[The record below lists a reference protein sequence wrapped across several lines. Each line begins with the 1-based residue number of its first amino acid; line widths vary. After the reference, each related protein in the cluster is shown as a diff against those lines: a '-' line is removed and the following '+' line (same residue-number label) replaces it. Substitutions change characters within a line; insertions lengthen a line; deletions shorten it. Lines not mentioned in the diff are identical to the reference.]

1 MLHLYICN
9 KVSNMMRFLFTQLT
23 LLFLFV
29 SASAAATV
37 VPPAFR
43 ITGKVVD
50 ARTGEIVIAATVQ
63 LPDIRRQAITNE
75 KGEFLFE
82 QIPAGHHVLEISAVG
97 YSTWVEHI
105 ELEKDAVFNISLQPY
120 ITENV
125 GVVITG
131 VGSATTIR
139 KTPVAISVLR
149 RQALLQSSATN
160 IVEAMTVLPG
170 VASVSTGP
178 AISKPIIRGL
188 GANRIVVMQDGV
200 RQEGQQWGDE
210 HGIEIDEATVT
221 GIEVVKGPASLM
233 YGSDALAGVVQFLT
247 QAPAPEGTIQGQWLN
262 GFQSNSGMLHSNLRL
277 SGQHKG
283 INWGGYVT
291 TKSAHDYRNRVDGR
305 VLNSRFSEQNF
316 GGQVGVNRARGF
328 SHLVFTRFNQKP
340 GLVEGDRDDATGA
353 FILYGGSPLERIA
366 TQADLRGRK
375 PLIPNQQVIHD
386 RLVSDNQWSVGRSL
400 VKANL
405 AWQRNQ
411 RIEFGNPEDPAEQ
424 ELFFDLNTLNYT
436 LHWQLPSVKE
446 WHTTLGANGMQQ
458 QNKNK
463 GEELLI
469 PEYRL
474 FDMGLFAHTQRFFNK
489 GTLSGGLRYD
499 HRRLESD
506 AAMEGAEQKF
516 VAQKRNFSNVS
527 ASLGYSWEVDS
538 ALTLKFNV
546 ARGFR
551 APTVAELTSNGTH
564 EGTNRFEYGTSSL
577 RSERSWQFDAGVELS
592 YDHLQVGLSAFY
604 NNISDFVFY
613 QKLLSVSGGDSLIN
627 VDGEDLMAFQ
637 FEQRN
642 AQLAGLELVFDL
654 HPHPLDWLH
663 WQNSFSWIY
672 GRFDERIDFSTSG
685 SERLPLIPA
694 PRWRSE
700 FRADLKKWGAN
711 IRRGYAKIDLDINAR
726 QNRFFSGFGTE
737 TETAGYTLVNL
748 GFGSDVVNRKNQ
760 IRFSWHAGI
769 TNLFDVAWQ
778 NHLSRL
784 KYTDENPINGR
795 VGVFNQGRNAYIKL
809 IVPIRISR

>member
-1 MLHLYICN
+1 
-9 KVSNMMRFLFTQLT
+9 MMRFLFTQLT

-120 ITENV
+120 ITENA

-160 IVEAMTVLPG
+160 IVEAMTVLQG

-262 GFQSNSGMLHSNLRL
+262 GFQSNSGLLHSNLRL

-316 GGQVGVNRARGF
+316 GGQAGVNRARGF

-366 TQADLRGRK
+366 TKADLRGRK

-474 FDMGLFAHTQRFFNK
+474 FDMGLFAHTQRFFKK

-527 ASLGYSWEVDS
+527 ASLGYSWELDS

-564 EGTNRFEYGTSSL
+564 EGTNRYEYGIPSL
-577 RSERSWQFDAGVELS
+577 LSERSWQFDAGLELS
-592 YDHLQVGLSAFY
+592 YDHLQIGLSAFY
-604 NNISDFVFY
+604 NNISNFIFY
-613 QKLLSVSGGDSLIN
+613 QKLLSANGGDSLVN

-642 AQLAGLELVFDL
+642 ARLAGLELVFDL

-663 WQNSFSWIY
+663 WQNSFSWVH
-672 GRFDERIDFSTSG
+672 GQFDGLIDPSTPG
-685 SERLPLIPA
+685 SDRLPLIPA

-737 TETAGYTLVNL
+737 TETASYTLVNL

-760 IRFSWHAGI
+760 IQFSWHAGI

-784 KYTDENPINGR
+784 KYTDENSINGR

>member
-1 MLHLYICN
+1 MIRKLLLPL
-9 KVSNMMRFLFTQLT
+9 SF
-23 LLFLFV
+23 LFLFV
-29 SASAAATV
+29 PASAV
-37 VPPAFR
+37 VHPPSFR

-50 ARTGEIVIAATVQ
+50 ARTGEILIAATVQ
-63 LPDIRRQAITNE
+63 LPDIRRQAISNE
-75 KGEFLFE
+75 KGEFVFE
-82 QIPAGHHVLEISAVG
+82 QIPAGHHVLEVSTIG

-105 ELEKDAVFNISLQPY
+105 ELDKDAVFNISLQSY
-120 ITENV
+120 ITENP

-149 RQALLQSSATN
+149 KQALLQTATTN
-160 IVEAMTVLPG
+160 IVEAMTSLPG
-170 VASVSTGP
+170 VAAVSTGP
-178 AISKPIIRGL
+178 AISKPIVRGL

-233 YGSDALAGVVQFLT
+233 YGSDAMAGVVQFLT

-262 GFQSNSGMLHSNLRL
+262 GFQSNSGLLHSNLRL
-277 SGQHKG
+277 FGQQKG

-291 TKSAHDYRNRVDGR
+291 TKSAHDYRNKFDGR
-305 VLNSRFSEQNF
+305 VLNSRFQEQNF
-316 GGQVGVNRARGF
+316 GAQIGLNRARGF
-328 SHLVFTRFNQKP
+328 SHLLFTRFKQEP

-353 FILYGGSPLERIA
+353 FLVYGGSPLERMA
-366 TQADLRGRK
+366 TQSDLRGRK

-386 RLVSDNQWSVGRSL
+386 RLVSDNQWSMGRGL
-400 VKANL
+400 IKANL

-411 RIEFGNPEDPAEQ
+411 RIEFGNPEDPTEQ
-424 ELFFDLNTLNYT
+424 ELYFDLNTLNYT
-436 LHWQLPSVKE
+436 LHWQLPAVKE
-446 WHTTLGANGMQQ
+446 WHTTLGTSGMRQ
-458 QNKNK
+458 QNTNR

-469 PEYRL
+469 PAYRL
-474 FDMGLFAHTQRFFNK
+474 FDAGLFAYTQRFFPT

-506 AAMEGAEQKF
+506 AAMEGAEEKF

-527 ASLGYSWEVDS
+527 ASLGYSWELDS
-538 ALTLKFNV
+538 AWTLKFNI

-564 EGTNRFEYGTSSL
+564 EGTNRYEYGTPSL
-577 RSERSWQFDAGVELS
+577 RSERSWQFDAGLELS
-592 YDHLQVGLSAFY
+592 YDHLQIGLSAFY
-604 NNISDFVFY
+604 NNISNFIFY
-613 QKLLSVSGGDSLIN
+613 QKLLSANGGDSLVN
-627 VDGEDLMAFQ
+627 VDGEDLLAFQ

-642 AQLAGLELVFDL
+642 ARLAGLEFVFDL

-663 WQNSFSWIY
+663 WQNSFSWVH
-672 GRFDERIDFSTSG
+672 GQFDGRIDPSTPG
-685 SERLPLIPA
+685 SDRLPLIPA

-700 FRADLKKWGAN
+700 FRADLKKWGTHL
-711 IRRGYAKIDLDINAR
+711 RRGYAKLDLDVNAR
-726 QNRFFSGFGTE
+726 QHRFFSGFDTE
-737 TETAGYTLVNL
+737 TETAGYTLVNF

-760 IRFSWHAGI
+760 IQFSWHAGV
-769 TNLFDVAWQ
+769 TNVFDVAWQ

-784 KYTDENPINGR
+784 KYTDENPLTGR
-795 VGVFNQGRNAYIKL
+795 VGVFNQGRNAYLKL
-809 IVPIRISR
+809 IVPIRIAR